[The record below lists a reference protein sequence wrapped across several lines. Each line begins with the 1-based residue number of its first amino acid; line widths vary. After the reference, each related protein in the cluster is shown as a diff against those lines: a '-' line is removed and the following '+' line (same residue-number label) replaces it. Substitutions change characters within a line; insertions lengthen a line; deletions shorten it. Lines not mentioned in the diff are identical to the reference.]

1 MLREW
6 LINDYDNTIFVG
18 VKVELMSVERKPD
31 NTLIINLDASPV
43 SRNVFHIGCCLSVCF
58 VNGFIASCKGTVV
71 PDFVRDYTVNVLY
84 KHYSEIR
91 ERALE
96 EFKSPVD
103 ASAVL
108 QDYLS
113 KRRLY

>member
-6 LINDYDNTIFVG
+6 FINDYDNSIFVG

-71 PDFVRDYTVNVLY
+71 PDFVVDYTVNVLY
-84 KHYSEIR
+84 KHYTEIR

-96 EFKSPVD
+96 AFKAPVNMD
-103 ASAVL
+103 NIL
-108 QDYLS
+108 QDYLNK
-113 KRRLY
+113 KRW

>member
-6 LINDYDNTIFVG
+6 FINDYDNSIFVG

-58 VNGFIASCKGTVV
+58 VNGFIASCKGTTV

-84 KHYSEIR
+84 KHYTEVR

-96 EFKSPVD
+96 VFKAPVNMD
-103 ASAVL
+103 NIL
-108 QDYLS
+108 QDYLNK
-113 KRRLY
+113 KRY

>member
-58 VNGFIASCKGTVV
+58 VNGFIAKCHGTVV

-84 KHYSEIR
+84 KHYTEIR
-91 ERALE
+91 ERALKA
-96 EFKSPVD
+96 FKAPVNMD
-103 ASAVL
+103 NIL
-108 QDYLS
+108 QDYLNK
-113 KRRLY
+113 KRW

>member
-18 VKVELMSVERKPD
+18 VNVSLISLERKSD
-31 NTLIINLDASPV
+31 GTIIINLDASPV

-84 KHYSEIR
+84 KHYTEIR

-96 EFKSPVD
+96 VLKAPVNMD
-103 ASAVL
+103 NIL
-108 QDYLS
+108 QDYLNK
-113 KRRLY
+113 KRW

>member
-6 LINDYDNTIFVG
+6 FINDYDNSIFVG

-58 VNGFIASCKGTVV
+58 VNGFISSCKGTVV

-84 KHYSEIR
+84 KHYTEIR

-96 EFKSPVD
+96 VFKAPVNMD
-103 ASAVL
+103 NIL
-108 QDYLS
+108 QDYLNK
-113 KRRLY
+113 KRW

>member
-18 VKVELMSVERKPD
+18 VNVSLISLERKSD
-31 NTLIINLDASPV
+31 GTIIINLDASPV

-58 VNGFIASCKGTVV
+58 VNGFIAKCHGTVV

-84 KHYSEIR
+84 KHYTEIR

-96 EFKSPVD
+96 AFKAPVNMD
-103 ASAVL
+103 NIL
-108 QDYLS
+108 QDYLNK
-113 KRRLY
+113 KRW